1 MRFKRVLN
9 GAKMVFECKRVKNE
23 DVKGFEV
30 QTTKELSYKG
40 CLRFIYQS
48 GMNAKMSFQ
57 V

>member
-1 MRFKRVLN
+1 MRFKRVRN
-9 GAKMVFECKRVKNE
+9 EAKMVFECKRVKNEE

-40 CLRFIYQS
+40 FD
-48 GMNAKMSFQ
+48 

>member
-1 MRFKRVLN
+1 MRFKPVRN
-9 GAKMVFECKRVKNE
+9 EAKMVFECKRVKNEE

-40 CLRFIYQS
+40 F
-48 GMNAKMSFQ
+48 N